1 MSQDITAMSASY
13 LSRRIGQ
20 KLYKMLVFRSLASFV
35 EMDQLKDGESVDR
48 PYRADIVVE
57 NYTKGTALTAQ
68 DLTATAD
75 VLTVNVIKA
84 ALIYVDD
91 VDKIQ
96 NRWSAANAWG
106 DEIGK
111 RLAIALDAVFL
122 YEVTNAADT
131 IDSGDV
137 GGTASQ
143 GITVTTSNIDKVFSA
158 INKKFDVNNVALGE
172 RNLVMSPQFKEVLI
186 QRVGGKETALG
197 DKTSLNANVGRYLG
211 LELYLSNN
219 LTGSA
224 RWTPADNPTDG
235 ATITIASSGGTAV
248 TFTFVDTI
256 STVAGNILQT
266 TDLDTT
272 LTLLAAF
279 ITGGGLETATGCT
292 AATCQSLSL
301 ANQRIVQEWAAEEDS
316 SGLYIDVWIKG
327 GSYLTLTSSESA
339 DLWTVNQ
346 QQQHLLACKTK
357 AIDAAIQKQPG
368 VKKGDTIS
376 AGKSGVNILG
386 LTLAGFKTFN
396 QGTKEIFDV
405 QIRSDNY

>member
-1 MSQDITAMSASY
+1 MANSITAMSASY

-20 KLYKMLVFRSLASFV
+20 KLYKLTIFRSLASFV
-35 EMDQLKDGESVDR
+35 EMDQLKDGQSVDR

-75 VLTVNVIKA
+75 VLSVDVVKA

-96 NRWSAANAWG
+96 NRWSAANEWG
-106 DEIGK
+106 DEMGK
-111 RLAIALDAVFL
+111 RLAIALDARFL
-122 YEVTNAADT
+122 YEVVNANDT

-137 GGTASQ
+137 GGTAGQ
-143 GITVTTSNIDKVFSA
+143 GITVTTSNIDKVFSSV
-158 INKKFDVNNVALGE
+158 NKKFDVNNVDLSD
-172 RNLVMSPQFKEVLI
+172 RNLVISPQFKEVLI
-186 QRVGGKETALG
+186 QRVGGKETMLG
-197 DKTSLNANVGRYLG
+197 DRTSKTGNIGRYLG

-224 RWTPADNPTDG
+224 IWIPADNPANT
-235 ATITIASSGGTAV
+235 ATITITEVGGTAI
-248 TFTFVDTI
+248 TFTFVSTI

-266 TDLDTT
+266 TDLETT
-272 LTLLAAF
+272 LESLAAL
-279 ITGGGLETATGCT
+279 INNGGATSDVGVT
-292 AATCQSLSL
+292 NVSLST
-301 ANQRIVQEWAAEEDS
+301 ANQRRVQDWVAVASATQIE
-316 SGLYIDVWIKG
+316 VRVKG
-327 GSYLTLTSSESA
+327 ASYLTVTTSEAA
-339 DLWTVNQ
+339 DVWTTNTQ
-346 QQQHLLACKTK
+346 LQRMLATKGK
-357 AIDAAIQKQPG
+357 AIDAAIQREPG

-405 QIRSDNY
+405 QVRSDAY